1 MVTFSV
7 PSLLGAAGV
16 PPAHGI
22 RQHRSDPVFGD
33 GALAQQVLDA
43 IDGVFYALELAGY
56 RQVRWWMQIS
66 GASGSTGDTTHLTS
80 HHPATLGYTLGWVDW
95 PAEVGFPEP
104 APNDLV
110 IAIAVRQRTR
120 YEGAGPT
127 FAVPLPTLGGL
138 GPIAD
143 GVNESEIIVEAD
155 MRADQ
160 TLSSLQITVRQTG
173 SFTLLGRQ
181 LGSLKVAA
189 PTIAAVFVSDISAAA
204 VNWQYTDSA
213 DDQPGLLPM
222 FAEPAWV
229 FGWPWDDD
237 ADRRFIAQIG
247 TELYTAMEN
256 GSIATDWLLQTELL
270 QTHTTGDLLAVCRNL
285 PAPPAAADEL
295 ISALKRRLAKVS
307 GWAHHP
313 RGGPFEGAEQLSW
326 GRLLMLAHNLRVIDV
341 LGTSSPSGNPADVA
355 QVEALGVEADITGFY
370 DSTGVNLDTTPM
382 PHYVGCLQ
390 INQVGRVAVG
400 WWQTRIAAPFD
411 IDDDGQ
417 DEICWV
423 PTLRRVTATLQTD
436 DPAAST
442 WRFTLDGDL
451 DPPGVPTTGTWTF
464 DLSGDPGSLHVHV
477 DGNDDPANH
486 PIDLPQGMPA
496 VWNYIQTSSEPH
508 MADRALESLSD
519 VEAAIA
525 RAGHRT
531 PLHGWEA
538 YRMGEAIL
546 QLHADLQDWVNIPL
560 VSSKIFHAR
569 DSDDRLETEVGRYL
583 HPDSADGQLLVVRQW
598 ARKLL
603 MGRRVEIDGRQHSA
617 YTVAVDMARRAPDR
631 TPVLQRLLDIVVD
644 PVAAEQGEFVYDWS
658 VKMAGGSVDVPIPG
672 VPGGGGGMA
681 GWITITKSRDGHQEW
696 VQRYALGFLEGSA
709 GLSGGTGH
717 TKITSGTVT
726 SDADWSQTD
735 FNGPVDMI
743 GGESGAFVFRWGWW
757 GEIVFYGNGSKSP
770 LKGDAGGSN
779 VVLGPYVT
787 VYEVGVAT
795 GGMNSAVD
803 VIDLEQINRPEFVPH
818 HVVAGEWMG
827 AEAFFDTDSSVV
839 RSEVVPQLEGMLAEH
854 LRAFSS
860 PHGRLL
866 IEGHASA
873 PGTEEY
879 NLALSQR
886 RAEAVCRALQVML
899 GDRFRIPEESIELLG
914 LGESGAP
921 GGPDGPDVQMARRVD
936 VFMDADLM
944 IGY

>member
-1 MVTFSV
+1 MVTFEV
-7 PSLLGAAGV
+7 PSLLIAAGV

-33 GALAQQVLDA
+33 GRLVQQILDA
-43 IDGVFYALELAGY
+43 VDPVSYALELAGY
-56 RQVRWWMQIS
+56 RQVGWWMQIS
-66 GASGSTGDTTHLTS
+66 GASALTGDTTHLTCR
-80 HHPATLGYTLGWVDW
+80 HPATLGFTLGWVDW
-95 PAEVGFPEP
+95 PAEVGLPQP

-110 IAIAVRQRTR
+110 IAIAVRPRTR
-120 YEGAGPT
+120 YEGAGPS
-127 FAVPLPTLGGL
+127 FAVPLPALGTL
-138 GPIAD
+138 GPITD
-143 GVNESEIIVEAD
+143 SVNESVITVDAD
-155 MRADQ
+155 LQADRP
-160 TLSSLQITVRQTG
+160 LSLVQITVRQTG

-181 LGSLKVAA
+181 LGSLKVAT
-189 PTIAAVFVSDISAAA
+189 PTIAAVFLSDIATAAHL
-204 VNWQYTDSA
+204 WQYTDAA

-222 FAEPAWV
+222 FVEPAWE
-229 FGWPWDDD
+229 FASPWDDD
-237 ADRRFIAQIG
+237 ADRRLIAQIG
-247 TELYTAMEN
+247 SELYTAMDN
-256 GSIATDWLLQTELL
+256 GAIGTEWLLQAELL
-270 QTHTTGDLLAVCRNL
+270 QTHTTGGLLAMSRGL
-285 PAPPAAADEL
+285 PAPPAAAEEL
-295 ISALKRRLAKVS
+295 IRALKRRLAKVS
-307 GWAHHP
+307 GWAYHP
-313 RGGPFEGAEQLSW
+313 RGGPFEGTEQLTW

-341 LGTSSPSGNPADVA
+341 LGTSSPVEDSADVA
-355 QVEALGVEADITGFY
+355 EVEALSIEADITGFY
-370 DSTGVNLDTTPM
+370 ESTGINLDARSVPY
-382 PHYVGCLQ
+382 YVGCLQ
-390 INQVGRVAVG
+390 VNQVGRVAVG
-400 WWQTRIAAPFD
+400 WWQTRIVAPFD
-411 IDDDGQ
+411 IDNDGQ
-417 DEICWV
+417 DETCWL

-436 DPAAST
+436 GATAST

-451 DPPGVPTTGTWTF
+451 DPPGVPTTGTWSF
-464 DLSGDPGSLHVHV
+464 DLSDEPPSLHVHI
-477 DGNDDPANH
+477 DGNDDPANN
-486 PIDLPQGMPA
+486 PIDLPGGMPA
-496 VWNYIQTSSEPH
+496 VWDYVQTASEPH
-508 MADRALESLSD
+508 LADRALESLSD

-525 RAGHRT
+525 RSAHRT

-538 YRMGEAIL
+538 YGLGEAIL
-546 QLHADLQDWVNIPL
+546 QLHEDLQAWVNTPL
-560 VSSKIFHAR
+560 VSAKIGHAR
-569 DSDDRLETEVGRYL
+569 ESDDRLETEVGRFL
-583 HPDSADGQLLVVRQW
+583 HPDNADQQLPVVRQW

-617 YTVAVDMARRAPDR
+617 YTVAVDMARRAPDH

-672 VPGGGGGMA
+672 VPAGGGGMA
-681 GWITITKSRDGHQEW
+681 GWITVTKSRNGEQQW
-696 VQRYALGFLEGSA
+696 VQRYALGFLEGSS
-709 GLSGGTGH
+709 GLSGGAGV

-743 GGESGAFVFRWGWW
+743 GGESGALVFRWGWW
-757 GEIVFYGNGSKSP
+757 GEIVFYGDGSKPP

-787 VYEVGVAT
+787 IYEVGVST
-795 GGMNSAVD
+795 GAMNSAVD

-827 AEAFFDTDSSVV
+827 AEALFDTASSAI
-839 RSEVVPQLEGMLAEH
+839 RAEFVPELEAMLAEH

-886 RAEAVCRALQVML
+886 RTEAVCRALQVML

-914 LGESGAP
+914 WGESGAP
-921 GGPDGPDVQMARRVD
+921 GGPDGPDEQSARNVEL
-936 VFMDADLM
+936 FMDANLM